1 MTIPE
6 IRARLHELA
15 VALGCKE
22 LHDLAEATRRRS
34 AKKRAASVRQSLTP
48 TLAKKIRAYVAQN
61 PNMSNREIG
70 NVFNV
75 DGGRVSEAIHRSKGM

>member
-15 VALGCKE
+15 VTLGCKE

-48 TLAKKIRAYVAQN
+48 TLAQN